1 VSTCAEG
8 IIILSATKLGFGSG
22 FGIFFQHGFDCSSL
36 VGGVELVG
44 REACCGFYGIW
55 VVVFDEEEFFVECDE
70 SVEICVGGLCIEC
83 VV

>member
-1 VSTCAEG
+1 MSTCAEG
-8 IIILSATKLGFGSG
+8 IIVLSATKLGFS
-22 FGIFFQHGFDCSSL
+22 QHGFDCSSL